1 MAEIKKYL
9 DLQTGLPQL
18 VTEIKAAD
26 EKVLEAAKAYCD
38 GKDSQFESAGAAATA
53 EANAKAHADA
63 EIAKVN
69 AEVAKKATTEALEAE
84 VTRATTEEGR
94 LAGLIDGVT
103 GKADKNA
110 EDIAAINNE
119 ETGILKQAKDYTDT
133 EVAKVQG
140 AVDGVVEKLG
150 EVPTDKTVKEYIDEK
165 TAGIATDAALAELQG
180 AVDAVEAD
188 VATIKGD
195 YLKATDK
202 EELQG
207 NIDTLSQAHAT
218 DKAAIEGRVKAIE
231 DDYLKAADKTELQ
244 GNIDGV
250 SAVANAAAKAT
261 DLEAEVTRAKGEE
274 ARIEGLVTS
283 EAARAA
289 EAEGALDER
298 LVEVEAFFK
307 LAEGEQLDTALD
319 TLKEIQDYVTGEGAV
334 ADQMILD
341 IAANKKA
348 IEDHVATDH
357 DFAGADAALKSE
369 LEGKINAKADA
380 TVVEGVAGRVGTL
393 ETEMDTVEGKVATLE
408 GKMTTVEGAVATKVE
423 QEAYNTKIGE
433 LEGADADQ
441 VERIEALEAKF
452 EDGDGSVADM
462 VADAKQEAIEVAAA
476 DATTKANTAEAN
488 AKAYTDTE
496 VGKDRTRLDALEAD
510 THTHANKAELDKF
523 VDGDK
528 AKLDDAV
535 AKAHE
540 HANKAELDKIAE
552 GDVAKWNAAEQ
563 NAKDYADGLNTTMT
577 TKVDGV
583 EAKVTK
589 NTEDI
594 ATKAAQADLTALT
607 ERVTTAESTVAANAA
622 FIAGLQPIT
631 AAEIT
636 ALFA

>member
-1 MAEIKKYL
+1 MADIKKYL

-26 EKVLEAAKAYCD
+26 EKVLEAAKAHA
-38 GKDSQFESAGAAATA
+38 DSLADNYDAAGAAATA
-53 EANAKAHADA
+53 KTEAIADA
-63 EIAKVN
+63 DAKFATVN
-69 AEVAKKATTEALEAE
+69 AEVAKKATAEALEAE

-119 ETGILKQAKDYTDT
+119 ETGILKQAKNHTDT

-150 EVPTDKTVKEYIDEK
+150 EVPADKTVKDYIDEK
-165 TAGIATDAALAELQG
+165 TEGIATDAALGELQG
-180 AVDAVEAD
+180 KVTAAQEAIDAIEA
-188 VATIKGD
+188 D
-195 YLKATDK
+195 YLKAADK
-202 EELQG
+202 TALQS
-207 NIDTLSQAHAT
+207 NIDTLAQTHAT
-218 DKAAIEGRVKAIE
+218 DKASVEGRVKAIE
-231 DDYLKAADKTELQ
+231 DDYLKAADKTALQ
-244 GNIDGV
+244 SNIDGV
-250 SAVANAAAKAT
+250 SAVANAAVKQADYDTKVAA
-261 DLEAEVTRAKGEE
+261 LEAED
-274 ARIEGLVTS
+274 ARIAGLV
-283 EAARAA
+283 EA
-289 EAEGALDER
+289 EAERAAGVETGLNTR
-298 LVEVEAFFK
+298 LEEVEAFFK

-319 TLKEIQDYVTGEGAV
+319 TLKEIQDYVTGEGAA
-334 ADQMILD
+334 ADQMVLD
-341 IAANKKA
+341 IAKNA
-348 IEDHVATDH
+348 EDIAAHIATDH
-357 DFAGADAALKSE
+357 DFAAADATLKSE
-369 LEGKINAKADA
+369 LNTEIAKKADA

-408 GKMTTVEGAVATKVE
+408 GEMDAVEAAVAKKVE

-452 EDGDGSVADM
+452 EDGEGSVADM
-462 VADAKQEAIEVAAA
+462 VADAKQEAIDTAAG

-488 AKAYTDTE
+488 AKAHTDTE

-523 VDGDK
+523 ADGDK

-540 HANKAELDKIAE
+540 HANKAELDKIAD

-563 NAKDYADGLNTTMT
+563 NAKDYADGLNTAMT

-607 ERVTTAESTVAANAA
+607 ERMTTAEAGIAANTA

-631 AAEIT
+631 AAEVT

>member
-1 MAEIKKYL
+1 MADIKKYL

-26 EKVLEAAKAYCD
+26 DKVLEAAKAHA
-38 GKDSQFESAGAAATA
+38 DSLADNYDAAGAAATA

-94 LAGLIDGVT
+94 LAGLIDDVT
-103 GKADKNA
+103 EKANA
-110 EDIAAINNE
+110 NEQAIAAINNA
-119 ETGILKQAKDYTDT
+119 ETGILKQAKDHTDT

-150 EVPTDKTVKEYIDEK
+150 EVPEDKTVKDYIDEK
-165 TAGIATDAALAELQG
+165 TEGIATDAALGELQS

-195 YLKATDK
+195 YLKASDK
-202 EELQG
+202 TELQG

-218 DKAAIEGRVKAIE
+218 DKAAVEGRVKAIE
-231 DDYLKAADKTELQ
+231 DDYLKAADKEELQ

-261 DLEAEVTRAKGEE
+261 DLEAEANRAKGEE

-298 LVEVEAFFK
+298 LEEVEAFFK

-319 TLKEIQDYVTGEGAV
+319 TLKEIQDYVTGEGAA
-334 ADQMILD
+334 ADQMVLD
-341 IAANKKA
+341 IAKNA
-348 IEDHVATDH
+348 EDIAAHIATDH
-357 DFAGADAALKSE
+357 DFAAADATLKSE
-369 LEGKINAKADA
+369 LNTEIAKKADA

-408 GKMTTVEGAVATKVE
+408 GEMDAVEAAVAKKVE

-452 EDGDGSVADM
+452 EDGEGSVADM
-462 VADAKQEAIEVAAA
+462 VADAKQEAIDTAAA
-476 DATTKANTAEAN
+476 DATTKANNAEAN
-488 AKAYTDTE
+488 AKAHTDTE

-523 VDGDK
+523 ADGDK
-528 AKLDDAV
+528 DKLDDAA

-607 ERVTTAESTVAANAA
+607 ERMTTAEAGIAANTA

-631 AAEIT
+631 AAEVT